1 MFYGAEA
8 HVSNQSNCYL
18 DFEVENT
25 YNELL
30 MNDLCV
36 KIINWIFLINMF
48 VEFATEKKE
57 RNEIYINN

>member
-1 MFYGAEA
+1 MTHVLGMWLNLSSSEMFYGAEA

-18 DFEVENT
+18 DFEAENT

-36 KIINWIFLINMF
+36 KIINWIF
-48 VEFATEKKE
+48 
-57 RNEIYINN
+57 